1 MSIHG
6 SQFLFPLF
14 LRKSPDLPYIL
25 ENDELTL
32 AFYLLTKDL
41 KPNEK
46 VLSFSRLLWPLLS
59 IQGVIS
65 THIILDGL
73 KLFSKEG
80 KFSNPPR
87 QPLIGHVLRNID
99 NRTEV
104 EVLSR
109 IIDVLR
115 YEDTDAEE
123 IGTGEESEYQ
133 TLNIE
138 GLINSE
144 HLQSLL
150 KLIPLLDYKPIT
162 GYVPLDSN
170 LSTELALDV
179 AEGYRKTIETMKGN
193 ATRWENQT
201 KLIGDVID
209 KWILE
214 LTVKLKDAD
223 FRYSSQINKTAETI
237 DDNQMRKQIEFEHDK
252 IDQWKVNEK
261 KSLIENISV
270 LFKTAERS
278 LQDII
283 KKNRFF
289 SSEESLKS
297 KVFEDLLPPFE
308 KHFTYLKEEGEN
320 FLNSIETLHQKYNK
334 FKEEAVSIDTE
345 AKTKLEALERDLNLK
360 LQNRDR
366 QLSEYKKEKEEQ
378 ISNLKN
384 YQNQI
389 ETLFK
394 KANEI
399 IESKANKCLQDA
411 NDLISWAIKDT
422 QDELFSKPI
431 QWIYMPLYAMFIED
445 EDLIEERMYVVF
457 PGYVGDINDLYE
469 ELSESFVN
477 LKSVL
482 NEKIEDDIRIRS
494 NFEFSNERLNLIK
507 DPKIREKIQM
517 GITNLRKKSLLDD
530 AIEAKI
536 RENLELIL

>member
-46 VLSFSRLLWPLLS
+46 VLSFSRLLWPFLS
-59 IQGVIS
+59 IQGVNS

-73 KLFSKEG
+73 KVFSKEG

-99 NRTEV
+99 NRSEV
-104 EVLSR
+104 DVLSR
-109 IIDVLR
+109 IIDVLT
-115 YEDTDAEE
+115 YKDTEAEE

-138 GLINSE
+138 GLINPE

-150 KLIPLLDYKPIT
+150 KLIPLLDYQPIT

-170 LSTELALDV
+170 LGTDLALDV
-179 AEGYRKTIETMKGN
+179 AEDYRKTIGTMKGN

-209 KWILE
+209 KWITE

-223 FRYSSQINKTAETI
+223 FRYSSQINKTTETI

-252 IDQWKVNEK
+252 IDNWKVNEK
-261 KSLIENISV
+261 KSLIENILV

-297 KVFEDLLPPFE
+297 KVFEALLPPFE

-320 FLNSIETLHQKYNK
+320 FLNSIETLYQKYNE
-334 FKEEAVSIDTE
+334 FKEEAVRIDTE
-345 AKTKLEALERDLNLK
+345 AKTKLEVLEKDLNLK

-366 QLSEYKKEKEEQ
+366 QLFEYKEEKEEK
-378 ISNLKN
+378 ISKLKN
-384 YQNQI
+384 YKNQI

-399 IESKANKCLQDA
+399 IEFKSNICLQDA

-445 EDLIEERMYVVF
+445 EDLMEERMKVIF
-457 PGYVGDINDLYE
+457 PGYIVDINGLYE
-469 ELSESFVN
+469 DLSESFAK
-477 LKSVL
+477 LKLVL
-482 NEKIEDDIRIRS
+482 NEKIEEDIKIRS
-494 NFEFSNERLNLIK
+494 NFEFSNERQNLIK
-507 DPKIREKIQM
+507 DPKIREKIQI

-536 RENLELIL
+536 RENLELVL